1 MKNNLINKIEKAI
14 EPFKP
19 IFAIGSPSSVLMEI
33 FARNLIAV
41 CVLYI
46 IGTQA
51 TSLQTYQS
59 VLISIIMIYWVF
71 LPAAKFFK
79 EAFQ

>member
-19 IFAIGSPSSVLMEI
+19 IFVMMEI

-71 LPAAKFFK
+71 LPAVKNFK
-79 EAFQ
+79 EVFQ